1 MSKDIAR
8 DTAAAGKPIVLADG
22 ATVVVVGGGPAG
34 AFFAIRAARKARQRG
49 MKLDLVIL
57 ERKKE
62 LHFYEAVSSVAFREG
77 CNYCAGSVS
86 PLLTD
91 LLEANGLPLPEEIVE
106 GKARSL
112 TVHAD
117 WKSIEL
123 PIPEGRDIVSVF
135 RGSRP
140 RRRSQRHVNFDAYLL
155 EQAVKE
161 GARVITGEVQ
171 GIRYNAAGKPVV
183 SYRIGSDAESKT
195 IEADL
200 AVFGGGVNQ
209 TPGMALRANSLFRSL
224 GEVLPGFRPPEVR
237 KAIICEVLAQEELL
251 QSLAGEV
258 HFAQYGSKD
267 LRIEMS
273 LLVPRGHWI
282 TVVLI
287 GPSVDRAD
295 PAGHLAVVER
305 FLELPHIRRF
315 LPRKA
320 KLTPACMC
328 NPNMTVGVARNPIGD
343 RIALIGDMVVSRLYK
358 DGIYSALTT
367 AAALAECALDVGVD
381 RKSLKRGYKPAVRRF
396 ERENRFGRIV
406 FLLNRLTFSQPVLSR
421 IAYQAVLTERKT
433 KPKQKRRLANVL
445 WRIASG
451 DDTYGRIL
459 ASMFHPATV
468 RLILVGGVAV
478 TIRNYVAELVFGLN
492 WTGFGRHP
500 TGVPKEDVAKKRRE
514 IVGVLGIRP
523 FEHRPDFE
531 RVYSIRI
538 KADRKDILH
547 QLGKFGDLD
556 RQYLRPRMIDIYR
569 TRGDANEAGSTIR
582 YDVLCRRLSF
592 SVVLEKVLGSRYLL
606 YRIANG
612 FAQGGVLAFDVDCEE
627 TGVCLLSI
635 YVAFDFPR
643 RRNPLNRVFWR
654 LFRWIFP
661 AFVHDVAWNHSLCR
675 IKHLA
680 ESDQR

>member
-8 DTAAAGKPIVLADG
+8 DTPTAGQPIVLADG

-34 AFFAIRAARKARQRG
+34 AFFAIRAARKARDRG

-106 GKARSL
+106 GKAQSL

-155 EQAVKE
+155 EQAVEE

-171 GIRYNAAGKPVV
+171 SIRYNAAGKPLV
-183 SYRIGSDAESKT
+183 SYRIGIGPESKT

-209 TPGMALRANSLFRSL
+209 TPGMALRANPLFRSL

-273 LLVPRGHWI
+273 LLVPRGQWI

-287 GPSVDRAD
+287 GPSVDRAE
-295 PAGHLAVVER
+295 PSGHLAVVER

-328 NPNMTVGVARNPIGD
+328 NPNMTVGVAGNPIGD

-367 AAALAECALDVGVD
+367 AAALAECVLEVGVD
-381 RKSLKRGYKPAVRRF
+381 RASLKRGYEPAVRRF

-406 FLLNRLTFSQPVLSR
+406 FLLNRVTFSHPVLSR
-421 IAYQAVLTERKT
+421 IAYQAVLSERKT
-433 KPKQKRRLANVL
+433 KPKHKRRLANVL

-468 RLILVGGVAV
+468 WLILVGGVAV
-478 TIRNYVAELVFGLN
+478 TIRNYATELVFGLN

-500 TGVPKEDVAKKRRE
+500 TGVPQEDVAKKRRE

-547 QLGKFGDLD
+547 QLGKFGDAD

-569 TRGDANEAGSTIR
+569 TTGDANEVGSTIR

-606 YRIANG
+606 YRIQNG

-643 RRNPLNRVFWR
+643 RRNPLKRVFWR

-661 AFVHDVAWNHSLCR
+661 AFVHDVAWNHSLCK